1 MSDNNNALSTKEKLI
16 STGIRL
22 FAKYGFEATTTRMI
36 ADDAGLNLATMSFHF
51 KSKENFYKEVLEYV
65 SQQIAKTY
73 EPIYSKIQSLD
84 DKGNLTEEVAWEL
97 IDTLLNLQLSIAVD
111 LPNQEYLMLL
121 YWEQIYRADFMEE
134 TPITDVVCIRSESA
148 LALLL
153 KRYCLNIT
161 DLKASLISRIIN
173 GSIVSFGEHPIFIK
187 PFLTQETQ
195 SQKQWLKN
203 EILFFIKSSIQH
215 YCKDL

>member
-1 MSDNNNALSTKEKLI
+1 MSDNNNSLSTKEKLI

>member
-1 MSDNNNALSTKEKLI
+1 MSDNNNSLSTKEKLI

-65 SQQIAKTY
+65 SLQIAKTY